1 MQGKKD
7 GRNLTLGS
15 HSKRRGTYAF
25 TVIEVS
31 SFFALA
37 SGIQ

>member
-1 MQGKKD
+1 MQGKKSH
-7 GRNLTLGS
+7 RNLTLGS
-15 HSKRRGTYAF
+15 NSIRRGTYAF
-25 TVIEVS
+25 TVVEAS